1 METEKVVKRN
11 ILLVLALI
19 FMHIGMLIQTFWIS
33 VWYIDSLGTPE
44 EKSEFFLSKF
54 PAFMQNHITIA
65 FVAFLASTAAFVLG
79 ALSLNR
85 IHNKM
90 RWLAFTIIAV
100 SFLFGSLSLFQ
111 MM

>member
-1 METEKVVKRN
+1 
-11 ILLVLALI
+11 
-19 FMHIGMLIQTFWIS
+19 
-33 VWYIDSLGTPE
+33 
-44 EKSEFFLSKF
+44 
-54 PAFMQNHITIA
+54 MQNHIIIA